1 MRRIRMPA
9 HRLRPAELAAIER
22 RMIMFDA
29 LPQVVR
35 QAIADCPHDFSDE
48 TLRRTM
54 IACGPDG
61 WPPERVAAALR
72 EGPL

>member
-1 MRRIRMPA
+1 MPA

-35 QAIADCPHDFSDE
+35 QAIADCPRILPDE
-48 TLRRTM
+48 TLRRAM
-54 IACGPDG
+54 IACGPEG
-61 WPPERVAAALR
+61 WRPDAVAAALR